1 MLPQLPNIRRIIFF
15 EDQLQPTSLVGYQ
28 EGIELIPFRSVVT
41 EGANILSTMPV
52 DDQDSSTAA
61 PTPDDTA
68 IVMYTSGSTGT
79 PKGVVLTHRNL
90 VACMKC
96 IMFMLNPKP
105 DECYIAY
112 LPLAHVLELLSENTM
127 MLLGIKVGYSSPNTM
142 TDMSTKVRKGYKGD
156 ASVLQPTMM
165 CAVPLILDRIYKN
178 ITDSVKQKGP
188 AFQKVFEFCYKYKLK
203 CCQEGKGTPVMDKLV
218 FNKIRSL
225 LGGRMNWI
233 IVGGAPLSRET
244 HEFIRVCLGA
254 IVVQ

>member
-1 MLPQLPNIRRIIFF
+1 
-15 EDQLQPTSLVGYQ
+15 
-28 EGIELIPFRSVVT
+28 
-41 EGANILSTMPV
+41 MPV
-52 DDQDSSTAA
+52 DAHGETTTAS

-127 MLLGIKVGYSSPNTM
+127 MLFGIKVGYSSPNTM

-156 ASVLQPTMM
+156 ASVLKPTMM
-165 CAVPLILDRIYKN
+165 CAVPLIMDRIYKN
-178 ITDSVKQKGP
+178 ILDSVEKRGVTFK
-188 AFQKVFEFCYKYKLK
+188 KIFEFCFNYKLYWVK
-203 CCQEGKGTPVMDKLV
+203 VGMQTPLLDKLV
-218 FNKIRSL
+218 FSKIRKL
-225 LGGRMNWI
+225 LGGKMDFI
-233 IVGGAPLSRET
+233 LVGGAPLSQTT

-254 IVVQ
+254 VV